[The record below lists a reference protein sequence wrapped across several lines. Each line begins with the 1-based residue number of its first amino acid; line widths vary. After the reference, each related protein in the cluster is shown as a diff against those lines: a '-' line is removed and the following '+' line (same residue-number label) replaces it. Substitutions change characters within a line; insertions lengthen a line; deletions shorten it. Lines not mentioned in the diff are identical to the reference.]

1 MLKIVIAVV
10 LALASVLVQG
20 QAQAQAYPSKPIRMI
35 VPVATGASS
44 NDILGRAMAKYLAES
59 LGQSV
64 YVENQAGATGTIGS
78 RTVARA
84 APDGYTLLL
93 GYQGAQAIAPS
104 VMPDIGYDTVKD
116 LAPVGMFAT
125 VPYVMVV
132 HPKVPANNARELVAW
147 LKANPDKLS
156 FASSG
161 TGGSPHLATEL
172 FMQETGT
179 KMQHVPYKAA
189 ATARTD
195 LLSGIVQVYI
205 GGVPATAAF
214 IKAGKLRPI
223 MVTNTARSLVL
234 PDVGTSAEA
243 GFPTVIAASWLGV
256 LAPARTPEAIINR
269 LYGEIA
275 KITNTQE
282 MKTFLINQGAE
293 PALLPPAK
301 FGELI
306 RNEIAL
312 WAKVIKTGNITV
324 E

>member
-1 MLKIVIAVV
+1 
-10 LALASVLVQG
+10 
-20 QAQAQAYPSKPIRMI
+20 
-35 VPVATGASS
+35 
-44 NDILGRAMAKYLAES
+44 
-59 LGQSV
+59 
-64 YVENQAGATGTIGS
+64 
-78 RTVARA
+78 
-84 APDGYTLLL
+84 
-93 GYQGAQAIAPS
+93 
-104 VMPDIGYDTVKD
+104 MPDIGYDTLKD

-132 HPKVPANNARELVAW
+132 HPKVPANTAKELVAY
-147 LKANPDKLS
+147 LKSNPDKVS

-172 FMQETGT
+172 FMQETGV
-179 KMQHVPYKAA
+179 KMLHVPYKAA

-195 LLSGIVQVYI
+195 LLSGIVQMYI
-205 GGVPATAAF
+205 GGVPATASLV
-214 IKAGKLRPI
+214 KAGKLRPLMI
-223 MVTNTARSLVL
+223 TNTARSLVL
-234 PDVGTSAEA
+234 PEVPTAAEA
-243 GFPTVIAASWLGV
+243 GFPGVIASSWLGV
-256 LAPARTPEAIINR
+256 LAPARTPEPIISR
-269 LYGEIA
+269 LYAEIA

-306 RNEIAL
+306 RTEIEL